1 MNLYSIVFSHSRTC
15 FVLASLLALGVWV
28 YYNTFIKMTTVSVS
42 KMVYMYNLLNDQE
55 KIEFLEVIKKGR
67 KSLKVDDFL

>member
-1 MNLYSIVFSHSRTC
+1 MWGHVTDHFCLFLTRPSNTT
-15 FVLASLLALGVWV
+15 ALGVWV

-55 KIEFLEVIKKGR
+55 KRKFLEIIKKER
-67 KSLKVDDFL
+67 KQLQIDSFL